1 MCVNKIY
8 LKPKLPDVKT
18 RENINKIRI
27 ETMRVITY
35 NLNEVIWNNEKSF
48 L

>member
-18 RENINKIRI
+18 RENTNKKRI
-27 ETMRVITY
+27 ESIREISY
-35 NLNEVIWNNEKSF
+35 NLNEVIWNNEKSS